1 MKRSAVLI
9 NTGRGGVVDERD
21 LAFAIDNEIITGAAL
36 DVMEKEPPHPD
47 NPLLRLK
54 FPERLIITP
63 HVAWATIEARSRLV
77 KGIIDNILNY
87 LNDIRDVE
95 APASTT

>member
-1 MKRSAVLI
+1 
-9 NTGRGGVVDERD
+9 
-21 LAFAIDNEIITGAAL
+21 
-36 DVMEKEPPHPD
+36 MEKEPPHPD

-63 HVAWATIEARSRLV
+63 HVAWATIEQGAAV